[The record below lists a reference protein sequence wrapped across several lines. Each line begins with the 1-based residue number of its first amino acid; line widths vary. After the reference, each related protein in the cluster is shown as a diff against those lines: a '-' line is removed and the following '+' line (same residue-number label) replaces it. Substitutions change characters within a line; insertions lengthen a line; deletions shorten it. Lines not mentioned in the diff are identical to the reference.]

1 MSASDHG
8 RPREIYDHWPPS
20 GGPTDKG
27 RILGKYRLDVAAFR
41 QQRQRLAAAANA

>member
-1 MSASDHG
+1 LAAFAVAQ
-8 RPREIYDHWPPS
+8 
-20 GGPTDKG
+20 TDKG